1 MNTDAKILNKILAI
15 QIQQHVYNVQIH
27 DHVGFISE
35 MQARMVQHT
44 QINKCDIP
52 CHTTE
57 AKTRIVYSCQH
68 ANKAFDKIQHLF
80 MIKALNKVGIEGIYL
95 NIRKEKKGQA
105 QS

>member
-15 QIQQHVYNVQIH
+15 QIQQHVYNVQNH

-105 QS
+105 HS

>member
-15 QIQQHVYNVQIH
+15 QIQQHVYNVQNH

-80 MIKALNKVGIEGIYL
+80 MIKISIN
-95 NIRKEKKGQA
+95 
-105 QS
+105 

>member
-15 QIQQHVYNVQIH
+15 QIQQHVYNVQNH

-57 AKTRIVYSCQH
+57 AKTRIVYSFQH

-105 QS
+105 HS